1 MSLTDLSLKEFAVNI
16 SNAFVG
22 LLNDLYVSE
31 DPSKPPEAT
40 ITNADLANNSKLSPD
55 TIVRALTKENRY
67 MYVALLVILCMLIG
81 NTLFATRE

>member
-31 DPSKPPEAT
+31 DASTPPEPT
-40 ITNADLANNSKLSPD
+40 ITNADLANNSKLAPE
-55 TIVRALTKENRY
+55 TILKALTKENRY

-81 NTLFATRE
+81 NTLFVTRD